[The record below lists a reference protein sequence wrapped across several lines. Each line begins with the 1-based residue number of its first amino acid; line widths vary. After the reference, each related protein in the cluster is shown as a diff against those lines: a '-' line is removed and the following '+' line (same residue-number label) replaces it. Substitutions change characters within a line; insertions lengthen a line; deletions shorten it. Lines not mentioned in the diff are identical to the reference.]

1 MKWPIYILLV
11 LGLVSL
17 SYSCRSAK
25 FIPVTETIDLSE
37 YQVYVF
43 RLCEYRK
50 SYGNTRYFLC
60 DKPCENSDI
69 QANPDTQIIEELYVL
84 HSKANPEKVIYLTSK
99 SDKYIRRNRGI
110 FNDSLYKNYIM
121 ASDIEYVYF
130 GKMKQ
135 SGSLNFVNPTEDL
148 SFYFR
153 QDAENCRFVIDSIYS
168 QTVIKNSISNKHL
181 KIFDLFN
188 VEIQFLESDR
198 EIIISKKER
207 DTVQSMVLRDGRMYF
222 NGKAKRV
229 NLSQR
234 SRLKYHP
241 VYGPK
246 QDSLVRKVII
256 DSLQKKEFIKTKDSK
271 RRKS

>member
-1 MKWPIYILLV
+1 MKGLLYILLV
-11 LGLVSL
+11 LGLISL

-37 YQVYVF
+37 FEVYVF

-60 DKPCENSDI
+60 DKPCENTDVQANSDI
-69 QANPDTQIIEELYVL
+69 QIIEELYVL
-84 HSKANPEKVIYLTSK
+84 HAKANPEKVIYLTSK

-110 FNDSLYKNYIM
+110 FNDSLYKKYIM

-135 SGSLNFVNPTEDL
+135 SGSLNFVNSNEDL

-153 QDAENCRFVIDSIYS
+153 ADPKNCRFVIDSIYS
-168 QTVIKNSISNKHL
+168 QTVVKNSISNKHL
-181 KIFDLFN
+181 KISEMFN
-188 VEIQFLESDR
+188 VEIQFLETDR
-198 EIIISKKER
+198 KIVISKKDR
-207 DTVQSMVLRDGRMYF
+207 DTVQSLVLKDGRMHF
-222 NGKAKRV
+222 NGKAKKV

-241 VYGPK
+241 IYGPT
-246 QDSLVRKVII
+246 QDSLVRKVI
-256 DSLQKKEFIKTKDSK
+256 KDSIQK
-271 RRKS
+271 REFFKN